1 MRYGVAGDTSSFF
14 FSVHIK
20 VIVRKKRFPLIYGS
34 IGLGVLAAEFKILNV
49 KACVKFRLKFFYGI
63 DRNLVYSL
71 VAKSNKNWRPT
82 TKQNSGNSYL
92 VCFVQ
97 GFQEMSKH
105 TSVLFIFSGMS
116 ALYKLRRSTIG
127 V

>member
-14 FSVHIK
+14 FPSAYK
-20 VIVRKKRFPLIYGS
+20 SDSPKEALS
-34 IGLGVLAAEFKILNV
+34 IDIRVYRSMRLSRRVQDPQCQGLCQIPIEI
-49 KACVKFRLKFFYGI
+49 FYGI

>member
-14 FSVHIK
+14 FFSAYK
-20 VIVRKKRFPLIYGS
+20 SDSPKEALS
-34 IGLGVLAAEFKILNV
+34 IDIRVYRSMRLSRRVQDPQCQGLCQIPIEI
-49 KACVKFRLKFFYGI
+49 FYGI

-92 VCFVQ
+92 
-97 GFQEMSKH
+97 EMSKH